1 MSSDRSFDVLVIGAG
16 LGGLEC
22 AVILAREGLSVCV
35 LEQNSQL
42 GGSLQVFSREKRL
55 FDTGVHYLGGLL
67 PGQNLDRYFRYLGI
81 RDGLKLHRMDVD
93 GFDRITFGDDPQ
105 EHPLAQGHAHFVDR
119 LTGLFPRERAA
130 IQRFSDDLRATCER
144 FPLYYLRYAEHNE
157 WEDPALQVNA
167 RDHIASLTRDPAL
180 RAVLGAPNV
189 LHAGRG
195 DRTPFYM
202 HALVLNTYI
211 ESAWR
216 CVDGGSQLAKL
227 LAREARAHGAV
238 ILPRK
243 RVTRLDTD
251 AMGVRA
257 VHTADGD
264 RFTARRVVADVHPA
278 AVLDIITGDGVRP
291 AYRNRVKAMDN
302 TIGTFCVHLAL
313 RPGSFPY
320 HDHNHY
326 HFADHDVW
334 APMDPGSSR
343 QRGQFML
350 FTPLMHG
357 DDGTV
362 DAVSIMT
369 FMPYAEVARWAGTR
383 NTVAEPGGRDADY
396 EAFKHRAAEEVLEHV
411 HRRYPALRDAITGR
425 WTTTP
430 LTLRDYI
437 GCPEGTT
444 YGIQKEAS
452 APMRTYLSPRT
463 KVPNLFLTGQN
474 INLHGILGVTVSSV
488 VTCAELLGKRYLV
501 EKIQR
506 ETGGGEVVVKG

>member
-1 MSSDRSFDVLVIGAG
+1 
-16 LGGLEC
+16 
-22 AVILAREGLSVCV
+22 
-35 LEQNSQL
+35 
-42 GGSLQVFSREKRL
+42 
-55 FDTGVHYLGGLL
+55 
-67 PGQNLDRYFRYLGI
+67 
-81 RDGLKLHRMDVD
+81 
-93 GFDRITFGDDPQ
+93 
-105 EHPLAQGHAHFVDR
+105 
-119 LTGLFPRERAA
+119 
-130 IQRFSDDLRATCER
+130 
-144 FPLYYLRYAEHNE
+144 
-157 WEDPALQVNA
+157 
-167 RDHIASLTRDPAL
+167 
-180 RAVLGAPNV
+180 
-189 LHAGRG
+189 
-195 DRTPFYM
+195 
-202 HALVLNTYI
+202 
-211 ESAWR
+211 
-216 CVDGGSQLAKL
+216 
-227 LAREARAHGAV
+227 
-238 ILPRK
+238 
-243 RVTRLDTD
+243 
-251 AMGVRA
+251 
-257 VHTADGD
+257 
-264 RFTARRVVADVHPA
+264 HPA

-430 LTLRDYI
+430 LTFRDYI